1 MKEKCKIYS
10 FHRRNKKGIWEYFI
24 GLPGFDIP
32 KVFSLKLLLIFA
44 IVFRWS
50 VWAKYLEMVFNFS
63 QGILRSSFIT
73 TICLG
78 DILTGRR
85 LPIFRM
91 FNLVSLSNYFTDLPD
106 TALLKL
112 PEMVDKYCF
121 NALFLQLMVLLHTTE
136 LSLIHF
142 DTLVNVVG

>member
-1 MKEKCKIYS
+1 
-10 FHRRNKKGIWEYFI
+10 
-24 GLPGFDIP
+24 
-32 KVFSLKLLLIFA
+32 
-44 IVFRWS
+44 
-50 VWAKYLEMVFNFS
+50 MVFNFS

-73 TICLG
+73 TIFLG